1 LKKPNNVGVFVKAWE
16 IGVQQAQKEVGA
28 LIAKATQTQ
37 QREFSDYRVGD
48 EQTLTRI
55 KQENY

>member
-1 LKKPNNVGVFVKAWE
+1 
-16 IGVQQAQKEVGA
+16 VQQAQKEVGA